1 MKRVLVTGGAGFI
14 GSHIADRLIETGYNV
29 DIIDNLSTGVSN
41 NINKNAEFYEM
52 DINDDRMESLFRD
65 RKYAA
70 VFHQAAQ
77 MNVRVSVEDPLLD
90 IQNNIVGMV
99 KLIDYAVKNNIE
111 HFIFASTGGAIYGEQ
126 ENFPADENH
135 NTNPYSPYGINK
147 LTGEKYLYYFN
158 KSFGLKYTAMRYAN
172 VYGPRQNPF
181 GEAGVVAIFA
191 HHMLGG
197 EKAVIFGTGK
207 QTRDFVY
214 VEDVVNANMLV
225 LEKGIEGC
233 FNIGTGIETDVNTIF
248 SEMAEIISYSEPPGY
263 EPAKKGE
270 QTRSVLDCK
279 KAEQVLGWIPK
290 YNLKKGLEK
299 TVGYFKK

>member
-14 GSHIADRLIETGYNV
+14 GSHITDRLIETGYDV
-29 DIIDNLSTGVSN
+29 DIIDNLSTGVSD
-41 NINKNAEFYEM
+41 NINKNAVFYEM
-52 DINDDRMESLFRD
+52 DINDERVESLFSD

-70 VFHQAAQ
+70 VFHLAAQ

-90 IQNNIVGMV
+90 IQNNIIGMV

-126 ENFPADENH
+126 ECFPADENH

-147 LTGEKYLYYFN
+147 LTGEKYLYYFH
-158 KSFGLKYTAMRYAN
+158 KTFGLKYTALRYAN

-191 HHMLGG
+191 HRMLDG

-207 QTRDFVY
+207 QTRDFVF

-233 FNIGTGIETDVNTIF
+233 FNIGTGIETDVNKIYT
-248 SEMAEIISYSEPPGY
+248 EMAEIINYPNSPSY

-270 QTRSVLDCK
+270 QMRSVLDCK
-279 KAEQVLGWIPK
+279 KAEKMLEWKPE
-290 YNLKKGLEK
+290 YNLKNGLEK
-299 TVGYFKK
+299 TVDFFK